1 MYYMALY
8 ELRIYSCI
16 TQCFLT
22 KDLFIYYMVRTL
34 HVLVTCF
41 QKQATISINTIRNL
55 HIESATTSKSILS
68 ICISYDYRQKRA
80 AVIIA

>member
-1 MYYMALY
+1 
-8 ELRIYSCI
+8 
-16 TQCFLT
+16 
-22 KDLFIYYMVRTL
+22 MVRTL

-41 QKQATISINTIRNL
+41 QKQATININTIRNL
-55 HIESATTSKSILS
+55 HIDSATTSISILL